1 MTIEIAV
8 PAKKMDTIQKSEN
21 QNECER
27 GEQAEKKNERRR
39 AKWIHFEPQA
49 YLYTILSNIHLHAH
63 IEETL
68 Q

>member
-27 GEQAEKKNERRR
+27 GEQAEKKKR
-39 AKWIHFEPQA
+39 KKKSQMDSF
-49 YLYTILSNIHLHAH
+49 
-63 IEETL
+63 
-68 Q
+68 